1 MDKIKLEILGM
12 SYSQSQ
18 SGAYALILGESKGQR
33 RLPIIIGG
41 FEAQAIA
48 IELEKMKPARPLTH
62 DLLKSVATAFNIRVT
77 EVVINKFHE
86 GVFYAQLVCDDGTK
100 MIEIDSRT
108 SDAVAMAIRF
118 KCPIFTTEKIMSEAG
133 IIVKDEKE
141 QTSEEADWLK
151 KKEKP
156 VTPYVKNTLKELNEL
171 LQKAIENEDYEK
183 ASEIRDEIKRRD

>member
-1 MDKIKLEILGM
+1 MNRIKLEILGM

-18 SGAYALILGESKGQR
+18 SGAYALILGESEGER

-62 DLLKSVATAFNIRVT
+62 DLLKSVAKAFNIKVT
-77 EVVINKFHE
+77 EVIINKFHE
-86 GVFYAQLVCDDGTK
+86 GVFYAQLVCDNGEK
-100 MIEIDSRT
+100 LIEIDSRT

-141 QTSEEADWLK
+141 QKPEEADWLQSRQS
-151 KKEKP
+151 
-156 VTPYVKNTLKELNEL
+156 TSNPYVKKTVKELKEL
-171 LQKAIENEDYEK
+171 LQKAIESEDYEK
-183 ASEIRDEIKRRD
+183 ASEIRDEIKKRD

>member
-1 MDKIKLEILGM
+1 MEKIQLEILGM

-18 SGAYALILGESKGQR
+18 SGAYALILGETIGER

-62 DLLKSVATAFNIRVT
+62 DLLKSVALAFNINIT
-77 EVVINKFHE
+77 EVFINKFHD
-86 GVFYAQLVCDDGTK
+86 GVFYAQLICDNGSK
-100 MIEIDSRT
+100 HIEIDSRT

-133 IIVKDEKE
+133 IVVKDEKE
-141 QTSEEADWLK
+141 QKAEESDWVDTK
-151 KKEKP
+151 SRP
-156 VTPYVKNTLKELNEL
+156 ANPYSKNSLKELNEL
-171 LQKAIENEDYEK
+171 LQKAIDSEDYEK
-183 ASEIRDEIKRRD
+183 ASIIRDEINRRG